1 MRKTPHCRRTR
12 VVLDFRIM
20 KAHNASRGGVP
31 ARRVLQCKTKPSQK
45 ILVVEEEPDI
55 RQLECE
61 VLRASGYQVDI
72 AENGLAALHSLKADH
87 YDLLVIED
95 EMLMVTGLELVKE
108 LRSEGILVPVILVL
122 ETMPTMAS
130 SRNQWPQIQAIIIKP
145 YTVAELVKTVGE
157 ALFSACNHSN
167 VRFAPPTNWQS
178 PGLSS
183 WFGNLRSYP

>member
-1 MRKTPHCRRTR
+1 M
-12 VVLDFRIM
+12 
-20 KAHNASRGGVP
+20 S
-31 ARRVLQCKTKPSQK
+31 
-45 ILVVEEEPDI
+45 
-55 RQLECE
+55 
-61 VLRASGYQVDI
+61 
-72 AENGLAALHSLKADH
+72 
-87 YDLLVIED
+87 
-95 EMLMVTGLELVKE
+95 MVTGLELVKE